1 MSEVKYIAH
10 YGIKGQEW
18 YKRRF
23 QNPDGS
29 LTLLGRAR
37 YGVGEA
43 RKKAGEAIK
52 AAPKK
57 AGAAVK
63 AAPKKISRA
72 VKKTASD
79 LKKNYQ
85 EASEASRKR
94 KAQVKQERFEA
105 KMRRRQEKAERLARK
120 MLDRESKTTLRDIKE
135 QHDES
140 KLSAARKRVEAL
152 ALKQDR
158 VRELADLKAQEKY
171 LKSSMKKVERDAKRD
186 AKKRYSRND
195 IKNLSDEEL
204 NARVKRLETEIKLAG
219 LEAQRNAPQMTAGAK
234 WIKDSV
240 GSGLSTGVNKLAGTM
255 AVKFGKEALGLSDA
269 DINQF
274 KSLTKK

>member
-29 LTLLGRAR
+29 LTPLGRAR
-37 YGVGEA
+37 YGIGEA
-43 RKKAGEAIK
+43 R
-52 AAPKK
+52 KK

-72 VKKTASD
+72 VKKTAAD
-79 LKKNYQ
+79 LKRDYQ
-85 EASEASRKR
+85 EASAAAKKR
-94 KAQVKQERFEA
+94 RAQVKQERFEA

-120 MLDRESKTTLRDIKE
+120 IAAKEAKTTIAELKNRL
-135 QHDES
+135 DES
-140 KLSAARKRVEAL
+140 KIVAAQKRVDALAARQTRV
-152 ALKQDR
+152 K
-158 VRELADLKAQEKY
+158 ELAELEAQEKY
-171 LKSSMKKVERDAKRD
+171 LKSSMKKVARDAKRD
-186 AKKRYSRND
+186 AKKRYSRSD

-219 LEAQRNAPQMTAGAK
+219 LEAQRNAPRLSAGAK
-234 WIKDSV
+234 WLKDSV
-240 GSGLSTGVNKLAGTM
+240 GKGLSTGVDKLAGTV
-255 AVKFGKEALGLSDA
+255 AIKVGKQVLNLSDE
-269 DINQF
+269 DISEF

>member
-1 MSEVKYIAH
+1 MSELTYIAH
-10 YGIKGQEW
+10 HGTKGMKW
-18 YKRRF
+18 YTRLY
-23 QNPDGS
+23 QNKDGS
-29 LTLLGRAR
+29 LTPLGRVH

-57 AGAAVK
+57 AGAVVK

-135 QHDES
+135 QYDES
-140 KLSAARKRVEAL
+140 KLSAARKRIEAL
-152 ALKQDR
+152 SLKQDR

-204 NARVKRLETEIKLAG
+204 NARVKRLETEIKLAS
-219 LEAQRNAPQMTAGAK
+219 LEAQRNSPQMAAGAK

-240 GSGLSTGVNKLAGTM
+240 GTGISTGVNKLAGTM
-255 AVKFGKEALGLSDA
+255 AVKVGKEVLGLSDE

>member
-1 MSEVKYIAH
+1 MSELKYIAH

-29 LTLLGRAR
+29 LTPLGRAR

-79 LKKNYQ
+79 LKRDYR
-85 EASEASRKR
+85 EASAAAKKR
-94 KAQVKQERFEA
+94 RAQIKQERFEA
-105 KMRRRQEKAERLARK
+105 KIRRRQEKMERLARK
-120 MLDRESKTTLRDIKE
+120 IVAKESKTTIAELKSRL
-135 QHDES
+135 DEA
-140 KLSAARKRVEAL
+140 KVIAAKKRVDALAARQTKV
-152 ALKQDR
+152 K
-158 VRELADLKAQEKY
+158 ELAELKAQEQY
-171 LKSSMKKVERDAKRD
+171 LKSSMKKVARDAKRD
-186 AKKRYSRND
+186 AKKRYSRSD
-195 IKNLSDEEL
+195 IKTLSDEEL
-204 NARVKRLETEIKLAG
+204 NARVKRLETEIKLAT
-219 LEAQRNAPQMTAGAK
+219 LEAQRNSPQVSAGAK
-234 WIKDSV
+234 WLKDSV
-240 GSGLSTGVNKLAGTM
+240 GKGLSTGVDKLAGT
-255 AVKFGKEALGLSDA
+255 VTIKLGKQFLGLSDE
-269 DINQF
+269 DISEF
-274 KSLTKK
+274 RSLTKK

>member
-1 MSEVKYIAH
+1 MSELNYIAH
-10 YGIKGQEW
+10 HGTKGMKW
-18 YKRRF
+18 YTRLY
-23 QNPDGS
+23 QNKDGS
-29 LTLLGRAR
+29 LTPLGRVH

-43 RKKAGEAIK
+43 RKKAGK
-52 AAPKK
+52 VVKSAPKK

-63 AAPKKISRA
+63 AAPKKISSA
-72 VKKTASD
+72 VKKTASN
-79 LKKNYQ
+79 LKRDYQ

-94 KAQVKQERFEA
+94 KAQAKQERFEA

-120 MLDRESKTTLRDIKE
+120 LIDRESKTTLRELKE
-135 QHDES
+135 QYDES

-152 ALKQDR
+152 SLKQDR
-158 VRELADLKAQEKY
+158 VRALADLKAQEKY

-204 NARVKRLETEIKLAG
+204 NARVKRLETEIKLAS

-234 WIKDSV
+234 WLKDSV
-240 GSGLSTGVNKLAGTM
+240 GKGLSTGVDKLAGTM
-255 AVKFGKEALGLSDA
+255 AVKVGKEVLGLSDE

-274 KSLTKK
+274 KGLTKK

>member
-1 MSEVKYIAH
+1 MSELNYIAH
-10 YGIKGQEW
+10 HGTKGMKW
-18 YKRRF
+18 YTRLY
-23 QNPDGS
+23 QNKDGS
-29 LTLLGRAR
+29 LTPLGRVH

-43 RKKAGEAIK
+43 RKKAGEAVK
-52 AAPKK
+52 SAPKK
-57 AGAAVK
+57 AGEVIK
-63 AAPKKISRA
+63 STPKKVSSA
-72 VKKTASD
+72 VKKTTSD
-79 LKKNYQ
+79 LKRDYR
-85 EASEASRKR
+85 EARAASKQRRAQAKKERAEARIQRRK
-94 KAQVKQERFEA
+94 ER
-105 KMRRRQEKAERLARK
+105 AERIALKLAE
-120 MLDRESKTTLRDIKE
+120 RESKTTLRDIKE
-135 QHDES
+135 QYDES

-152 ALKQDR
+152 SLKQDR

-204 NARVKRLETEIKLAG
+204 NARVKRLETEIKLAS

-240 GSGLSTGVNKLAGTM
+240 GNGLSTGVNKLAGTM
-255 AVKFGKEALGLSDA
+255 AVKVGKEVLGLSNE

>member
-1 MSEVKYIAH
+1 MSELTYIAH
-10 YGIKGQEW
+10 HGTKGMKW
-18 YKRRF
+18 YKRLY
-23 QNPDGS
+23 QNEDGS
-29 LTLLGRAR
+29 LTPLGRAH

-57 AGAAVK
+57 AGEVIK
-63 AAPKKISRA
+63 STPKKVSSA

-79 LKKNYQ
+79 LKRDYR
-85 EASEASRKR
+85 EARAASTQRRIQRRK
-94 KAQVKQERFEA
+94 ER
-105 KMRRRQEKAERLARK
+105 AERLALK
-120 MLDRESKTTLRDIKE
+120 LAERESKTTLRDIKE
-135 QHDES
+135 QYDES
-140 KLSAARKRVEAL
+140 KLSAARKRIEAL
-152 ALKQDR
+152 SLKQDR

-204 NARVKRLETEIKLAG
+204 NARVKRLETEIKLAS
-219 LEAQRNAPQMTAGAK
+219 LEAQRNSPQMAAGAK

-240 GSGLSTGVNKLAGTM
+240 GTGISTGVNKLAGTM
-255 AVKFGKEALGLSDA
+255 AVKVGKEVLGLSDE